1 MNKLLHFVP
10 ALFLLLFH
18 PPAVPQMQE
27 IMTAENNFDEISAR
41 YGKVQDYEALVHIT
55 RDDNVM
61 IGKLFYKSPN
71 LLRIDFSEPKEQ
83 VLVTDGK
90 LLTIYIPK
98 YEVIMEQKLKRRSEA
113 ALASMASQQ
122 GLHIL
127 KKNYGVA
134 YLTGP
139 DPVALDEGSN
149 EQVVN
154 LRLTSQSTSEGF
166 RQIVI
171 SVGTN
176 GLIRRITGITL
187 GYDELVFDFTEIRV
201 NQNIPEARFE
211 YDSPAYANV
220 YHNFLFETEE

>member
-18 PPAVPQMQE
+18 PPAVPQTQE
-27 IMTAENNFDEISAR
+27 IMTAENSFDEISTR

-154 LRLTSQSTSEGF
+154 LRLTSQSTSEVF
-166 RQIVI
+166 RKTNVLSLFTMRPPEWKKSI
-171 SVGTN
+171 SS
-176 GLIRRITGITL
+176 L
-187 GYDELVFDFTEIRV
+187 
-201 NQNIPEARFE
+201 
-211 YDSPAYANV
+211 
-220 YHNFLFETEE
+220 